1 MQGTIVLLEAFSF
14 VFPILQDNVEQI
26 KGEIQR
32 MELMKQT
39 MPAKTRR
46 NSTGNKAAEAG
57 SALLGFVDP

>member
-1 MQGTIVLLEAFSF
+1 M
-14 VFPILQDNVEQI
+14 LQDNVEQI

-57 SALLGFVDP
+57 SALISFLDP